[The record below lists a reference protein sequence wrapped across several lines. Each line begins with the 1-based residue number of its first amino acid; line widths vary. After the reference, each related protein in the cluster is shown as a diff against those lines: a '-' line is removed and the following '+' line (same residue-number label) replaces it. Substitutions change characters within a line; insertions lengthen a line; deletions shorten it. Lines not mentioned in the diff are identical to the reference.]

1 MTGVEIVLMKTA
13 QRILLTA
20 LTLFNEHGENT
31 VTSVDIAVEL
41 DISPGNLYYHFKGKD
56 SLVTALMKM
65 HEQQMQK
72 LLVKDKLDTLHAE
85 DIMYYLYLLVD
96 SIHVFRFFYRSPADL
111 VEKYPS
117 IVRARKNIL
126 SSLRSQLTYLFD
138 SLLQREVLLA
148 NKADSALLVDL
159 VSLIITQSCQ
169 FDELNSHMDDTLQ
182 KYHSLSLMMVA
193 ILPRLALSDSEKQ
206 NLERIL
212 NSHEF
217 VKDFKTQSPLDF
229 A

>member
-1 MTGVEIVLMKTA
+1 M
-13 QRILLTA
+13 TA

-117 IVRARKNIL
+117 IIRSRKNIL

-138 SLLQREVLLA
+138 SLRQREVLLA
-148 NKADSALLVDL
+148 NKSDSALLVDL

-169 FDELNSHMDDTLQ
+169 FDELNSHMEDTLQ
-182 KYHSLSLMMVA
+182 KYHALSLMMVA
-193 ILPRLALSDSEKQ
+193 ILPRLALSDDEKLK
-206 NLERIL
+206 LEQTL
-212 NSHEF
+212 NSHDF
-217 VKDFKTQSPLDF
+217 VKDFKIQSPLDF

>member
-1 MTGVEIVLMKTA
+1 MKTA

-111 VEKYPS
+111 VEKYPT
-117 IVRARKNIL
+117 ILRAHKNIL
-126 SSLRSQLTYLFD
+126 SSLRTQLNFLFD
-138 SLLQREVLLA
+138 SLSERNVLLA
-148 NKADSALLVDL
+148 NKSDSTLLVDL
-159 VSLIITQSCQ
+159 VALIITQSCQ
-169 FDELNSHMDDTLQ
+169 FDELSSHLDDTLQ
-182 KYHSLSLMMVA
+182 KYHALSLMMVA
-193 ILPRLALSDSEKQ
+193 ILPRLALSDDEKLK
-206 NLERIL
+206 LEQTL
-212 NSHEF
+212 NSHDF